1 MYTPKGWFLIALDR
15 NTTRELAL
23 TIREDSCPLFFLKL
37 LYTYSN
43 LKTFTMETTTLTMT
57 WEEYTLMLSALKE
70 IKDMVDSDKLDALYI
85 KLYVQMNATKIRG
98 KS

>member
-1 MYTPKGWFLIALDR
+1 MDSLDTEYLELKELRLLFLVV
-15 NTTRELAL
+15 
-23 TIREDSCPLFFLKL
+23 KL
-37 LYTYSN
+37 LYTFSN